1 MRITFISTFESSPV
15 HCTKSC
21 PSGKHHSPGKIG
33 TADILEM
40 TVSDAQN
47 LEGK

>member
-1 MRITFISTFESSPV
+1 MRITFISAFESSPV
-15 HCTKSC
+15 HCAKSR
-21 PSGKHHSPGKIG
+21 PSGKRRSPGKIG

-40 TVSDAQN
+40 TLSDARN